1 MISGEDQWPIEKRK
15 GDDMSDED
23 LRSRIGRSVGIRT
36 LIQLVIASVVV
47 GAIFSF
53 IGVSP
58 REFWSGIYDTFQGI
72 ISSLGESFAEVVI
85 TIIQYLVIGAA
96 IVIPI
101 WLISRLLGSGK

>member
-1 MISGEDQWPIEKRK
+1 
-15 GDDMSDED
+15 MSDED

-36 LIQLVIASVVV
+36 LVQLVIASVVV

-53 IGVSP
+53 MGVSP

-72 ISSLGESFAEVVI
+72 ISSLGESFTEVVL
-85 TIIQYLVIGAA
+85 TIGQYLLIGAA

-101 WLISRLLGSGK
+101 WLISKLLGSRK

>member
-1 MISGEDQWPIEKRK
+1 
-15 GDDMSDED
+15 MSDED
-23 LRSRIGRSVGIRT
+23 LRSRIGRSFGIRT

-72 ISSLGESFAEVVI
+72 ISSLGESFAETKFCERFCLHTVSSAHESALHEPMRGEYL
-85 TIIQYLVIGAA
+85 TI
-96 IVIPI
+96 
-101 WLISRLLGSGK
+101 

>member
-1 MISGEDQWPIEKRK
+1 
-15 GDDMSDED
+15 MSDED
-23 LRSRIGRSVGIRT
+23 LRSRIGRSFGIRT
-36 LIQLVIASVVV
+36 LIQLVIANVVV

-53 IGVSP
+53 IGISP

-101 WLISRLLGSGK
+101 WLLSRLLGSRK

>member
-1 MISGEDQWPIEKRK
+1 MIYGEDQWPIEKRK
-15 GDDMSDED
+15 GDNMSDD
-23 LRSRIGRSVGIRT
+23 DFRSRIGRSVGIRT

-72 ISSLGESFAEVVI
+72 LSSLGESFSEIVI
-85 TIIQYLVIGAA
+85 TLGTYLFIGAA

-101 WLISRLLGSGK
+101 WLISRLLGSRK

>member
-1 MISGEDQWPIEKRK
+1 
-15 GDDMSDED
+15 MSDED
-23 LRSRIGRSVGIRT
+23 LRSRIGRSFGVRT
-36 LIQLVIASVVV
+36 LVQLVIASVVV

-53 IGVSP
+53 MGVSP
-58 REFWSGIYDTFQGI
+58 REFWTGIYDTFQGV

-101 WLISRLLGSGK
+101 WLISRLLSSRK